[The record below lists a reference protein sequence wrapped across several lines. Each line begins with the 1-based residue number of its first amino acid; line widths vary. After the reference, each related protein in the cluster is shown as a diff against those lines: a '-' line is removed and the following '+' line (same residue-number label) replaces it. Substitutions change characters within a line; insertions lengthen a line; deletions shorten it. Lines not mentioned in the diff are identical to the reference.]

1 MPLIFIYSDFC
12 HRVVIHPPPSPRTT
26 STLIRMSGGLV
37 ADVLVLNEAAA
48 LERMPGNLWG
58 FHWNSLSGIALC
70 LGKYRSGFDKKASFF
85 IFGIPFIKGVSC
97 LHGLGHNK
105 PSRVGKPSGVD
116 SIFQQR
122 DQVGFFRRGSCYRV
136 GHVGSEYF

>member
-1 MPLIFIYSDFC
+1 MN
-12 HRVVIHPPPSPRTT
+12 RVVMHPPPSPRTT